1 MFWASTPNSQL
12 GPIFP
17 KNYPLTFHQ
26 NKLTSKKLVQ
36 FYIREIERLNP
47 VLRAV
52 IEVNPDAVKL
62 ARKADLEREANA
74 TVSRSLLHGI
84 PILVKDNIATKDKMN
99 TTAGSYALLGS
110 VVPRDAGVVVRLR
123 KAGAIILGKASLSEW
138 AHGRSPKAPS
148 GWCARTGQAVNPY
161 VESQDPCGS
170 STGSAISVAANLA
183 AISLGTETD
192 GSILCPSSF
201 NSVVGIKPTVG
212 LTSRGGVIPL
222 TPRQDTVGFWMI
234 SSGRSVHRS
243 PPICRTVSDAAY
255 VLDAIVGYD
264 RHDAVATREASKYI
278 PNGGYVQFL
287 KPDGLRGKRLG
298 ISNYLYFGFP
308 KNSGISQLFK
318 QPLQTLRQG
327 GAILVDHIKIPN
339 YETIKDSM
347 FIGEQIA
354 MTAELKLSL
363 NAYLKGLITSPVRS
377 LTDIIA
383 FNNKFSD
390 LEKIGEYGQDDFLES
405 EKTNGIGELEKKA
418 LLNLTRASKYGFER
432 LMGKYKLDALVTPF
446 AQGSPVLAIGGYPGI
461 IVPAGYDEGGTP
473 YGICFGGLRGSE
485 PKLIEIA
492 YGFEQASKVIESR
505 SVVGFTAPS
514 NSLMLRIRLLIT
526 GYKNIANQFLDKT
539 ELLHLAKQMKNKFDN
554 LKKDWVAWKKLENAS
569 HGLTGLGY
577 DHEMGLFIAP
587 DHWWAKMQ
595 AFRTKPLEHL
605 DLIEWVYSG
614 QAATGKH
621 AWTPTEVR
629 HDAAVAANA
638 NEDSGIGS
646 LSAGTPPQPGHD
658 TVEENVVDSSF
669 FDDAPPQLAAD

>member
-1 MFWASTPNSQL
+1 MATFHFHNTLLVFL
-12 GPIFP
+12 GLALFGFNIDTVSSEFPIREA
-17 KNYPLTFHQ
+17 TVRDIQIAFHQ

-222 TPRQDTVGFWMI
+222 TPRQDTVG
-234 SSGRSVHRS
+234 
-243 PPICRTVSDAAY
+243 PICRTVSDAAF
-255 VLDAIVGYD
+255 VLDVIVGYD

-377 LTDIIA
+377 LADIIA

-446 AQGSPVLAIGGYPGI
+446 AQGSSVLAIGGYPGI

-492 YGFEQASKVIESR
+492 YGFEQASKVR
-505 SVVGFTAPS
+505 KPPS
-514 NSLMLRIRLLIT
+514 
-526 GYKNIANQFLDKT
+526 F
-539 ELLHLAKQMKNKFDN
+539 
-554 LKKDWVAWKKLENAS
+554 
-569 HGLTGLGY
+569 
-577 DHEMGLFIAP
+577 
-587 DHWWAKMQ
+587 
-595 AFRTKPLEHL
+595 KP
-605 DLIEWVYSG
+605 
-614 QAATGKH
+614 
-621 AWTPTEVR
+621 
-629 HDAAVAANA
+629 
-638 NEDSGIGS
+638 
-646 LSAGTPPQPGHD
+646 
-658 TVEENVVDSSF
+658 
-669 FDDAPPQLAAD
+669 

>member
-1 MFWASTPNSQL
+1 MARFHFHNTLLVFL
-12 GPIFP
+12 GLALLGFNIDTVSSEFPIREA
-17 KNYPLTFHQ
+17 TVRDIQIAFHQ

-222 TPRQDTVGFWMI
+222 TPRQDSVG
-234 SSGRSVHRS
+234 
-243 PPICRTVSDAAY
+243 PICRTVSDAVY

-264 RHDAVATREASKYI
+264 RYDAVATREASKYI

-363 NAYLKGLITSPVRS
+363 NAYLKRLITSPVRS
-377 LTDIIA
+377 LADIIA

-432 LMGKYKLDALVTPF
+432 LMRKYKLDALVTPF

-461 IVPAGYDEGGTP
+461 IVPAGYVEGGTP

-492 YGFEQASKVIESR
+492 YGFEQASKVR
-505 SVVGFTAPS
+505 KPPS
-514 NSLMLRIRLLIT
+514 
-526 GYKNIANQFLDKT
+526 F
-539 ELLHLAKQMKNKFDN
+539 
-554 LKKDWVAWKKLENAS
+554 
-569 HGLTGLGY
+569 
-577 DHEMGLFIAP
+577 
-587 DHWWAKMQ
+587 
-595 AFRTKPLEHL
+595 KP
-605 DLIEWVYSG
+605 
-614 QAATGKH
+614 
-621 AWTPTEVR
+621 
-629 HDAAVAANA
+629 
-638 NEDSGIGS
+638 
-646 LSAGTPPQPGHD
+646 
-658 TVEENVVDSSF
+658 
-669 FDDAPPQLAAD
+669 